1 VGEVQNDGQVNVDSF
16 SIEVS
21 CFDSNG
27 IALPA
32 TGPFH
37 LEHNPGLLM
46 PSEKGPFLLILLD
59 EETSNKT
66 ASYELSL
73 QFSVTTEQPYNLNN
87 MGDRDYVNRW
97 GSYTVIGEVENAG
110 ESNIESVKI
119 YATFYDEQGMVL
131 DLDYTYTSVSGLRT
145 LVPGQ
150 KSPFHLYTSRSELE
164 GMVKGYSLRAECH
177 VTDKEVYRDFQIL
190 NHSSSIG
197 ILDDYI
203 IEGQIKNTGNQDA
216 TFVKIVATFYRA
228 DNTVSAYDYTFS
240 DPIDLKAGDIGQ
252 FELST
257 YGQFVVEP
265 DEIVSY
271 SLEFECS

>member
-27 IALPA
+27 IALPT

-37 LEHNPGLLM
+37 LEHSPGLLI
-46 PSEKGPFLLILLD
+46 PGEKGPFLLILLD
-59 EETSNKT
+59 EEASNKT
-66 ASYELSL
+66 ASYELAL
-73 QFSVTTEQPYNLNN
+73 QFSVTTEQPYKLNI
-87 MGDRDYVNRW
+87 MGDRGYVNQW
-97 GSYTVIGEVENAG
+97 GSYAVIGEVENAG
-110 ESNIESVKI
+110 EANIESVKI

-131 DLDYTYTSVSGLRT
+131 DLDYTYTSIDGLGT

-150 KSPFHLYTSRSELE
+150 KSPLYLYTNRSELE
-164 GMVKGYSLRAECH
+164 GMVKGYSLKTECR
-177 VTDKEVYRDFQIL
+177 VTDRVVYRDFQIL

-197 ILDDYI
+197 ILGDYI
-203 IEGQIKNTGNQDA
+203 VEGQIKNTGNQDV
-216 TFVKIVATFYRA
+216 TFVKLVATFYRS
-228 DNTVSAYDYTFS
+228 DNTVAACASTFS

-252 FELST
+252 FKLST
-257 YGQFVVEP
+257 YGKFVITPE
-265 DEIVSY
+265 EIEYY